1 VLLTK
6 YIGFSSPS
14 TSWTKAELSA
24 LSDTARYKH
33 NVFPCSGRVRIGGDA
48 KNAFNF

>member
-1 VLLTK
+1 
-6 YIGFSSPS
+6 
-14 TSWTKAELSA
+14 
-24 LSDTARYKH
+24 YKH